1 MPKQYNYGGP
11 FSTEQVEDVKTFLRI
26 ISALV
31 PMGAAIELAFTT
43 IYGST
48 IFYTHLAPE
57 TIPCINNVANS
68 NTPWLIVI
76 LGVLCF
82 EFLLNP
88 AFHGLTFTTL
98 IRFGIGIIFITSN
111 IVTLSSISIAEDSY
125 RAETQNS
132 TYICM
137 FEQNIPFSSVTIN
150 HFWIIL
156 PQAII
161 GFGLLFLLTAVYV
174 FVFSQSPHNMKGL
187 LMGAIFAT
195 VGSFELL
202 VVILQIPFFITSF
215 KSLSTGTSCGSI
227 YFIMLLVLG
236 LICFVAYVLVA
247 HRYQR
252 REREDT
258 KHHQNYTEDYFRK
271 YLSRGHKLN

>member
-1 MPKQYNYGGP
+1 
-11 FSTEQVEDVKTFLRI
+11 
-26 ISALV
+26 
-31 PMGAAIELAFTT
+31 
-43 IYGST
+43 
-48 IFYTHLAPE
+48 
-57 TIPCINNVANS
+57 
-68 NTPWLIVI
+68 
-76 LGVLCF
+76 
-82 EFLLNP
+82 
-88 AFHGLTFTTL
+88 
-98 IRFGIGIIFITSN
+98 
-111 IVTLSSISIAEDSY
+111 
-125 RAETQNS
+125 
-132 TYICM
+132 M

-202 VVILQIPFFITSF
+202 VLILQIPFFITSF

-247 HRYQR
+247 HCYQR
-252 REREDT
+252 RERGDT